1 MAGTKEDMSK
11 LFSFSFAPP
20 SRECPWQNQIE
31 SDNDNGRET
40 QQLYFWLYTQ
50 QKGVH
55 MCAECVYKNVHSS
68 ISYKSRR
75 VETPTV

>member
-20 SRECPWQNQIE
+20 SRSVSWQNQIE
-31 SDNDNGRET
+31 SDNNNGRET

-55 MCAECVYKNVHSS
+55 MCAQCVCKIVHSS
-68 ISYKSRR
+68 VSYKSQR